1 MKHSLFKSTLLLL
14 YLTLLISCYPYLE
27 SAIYSPPATFIEAV
41 KKKAVHKALL
51 RRILA
56 LKHDG
61 YAFGISPKYGSVQD
75 PLSEFL
81 SAVFLLLIPELLIAS
96 PPSPCGSFLV
106 SPHPAVSWHLP
117 FQYVGPQISARA
129 RLFVRDLG
137 WPAVGVAV
145 GRGGSGSRGLL
156 GPLPRVPS
164 TPGPLRGFFGNVDAS
179 GIKENAFEPPIIAQF
194 LRLLPSHFSVRS
206 TLRMELLG
214 CELNSCSLPLGVE
227 NGAISDAQLTASSHK
242 ANVFAN
248 WAPSRARLNLEGRT
262 NAWRPRIFKGNRDY
276 SSPVVNPVEPPLFA
290 SHLRIHPWRWANHIA
305 LRVEV
310 LGCDT
315 QQLS

>member
-1 MKHSLFKSTLLLL
+1 M
-14 YLTLLISCYPYLE
+14 P
-27 SAIYSPPATFIEAV
+27 EAV
-41 KKKAVHKALL
+41 SVTGRAVIRVGGRDGLLNQERAQGPSGCLQAAPFLHLGWDLDTAMGTSTRQESGEAGTAPGASRMGGHEGVERRKQLFVAGASRAWNRKGREGRHEL
-51 RRILA
+51 RRLR
-56 LKHDG
+56 
-61 YAFGISPKYGSVQD
+61 
-75 PLSEFL
+75 
-81 SAVFLLLIPELLIAS
+81 
-96 PPSPCGSFLV
+96 
-106 SPHPAVSWHLP
+106 
-117 FQYVGPQISARA
+117 ARA